1 MLSSKLYLAVKDKSM
16 GRVGGIY
23 ANTHQEE
30 ADLATL
36 IAIKD
41 NFKQKASNDG
51 KIFLD
56 CEKGTIHKEVI
67 K

>member
-1 MLSSKLYLAVKDKSM
+1 M